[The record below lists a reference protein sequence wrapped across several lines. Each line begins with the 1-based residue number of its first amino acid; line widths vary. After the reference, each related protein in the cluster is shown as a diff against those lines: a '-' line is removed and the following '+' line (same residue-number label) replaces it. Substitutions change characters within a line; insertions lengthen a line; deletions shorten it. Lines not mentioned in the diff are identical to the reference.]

1 MTTPGHEIT
10 VVYVSVERELEA
22 LGQVAAILERLDT
35 SARFRV
41 LAWACARNGATYAAG
56 TLLRDYHD
64 RGMAE

>member
-10 VVYVSVERELEA
+10 VVHVSVERELEA

-41 LAWACARNGATYAAG
+41 LAWACARNGAAYAG
-56 TLLRDYHD
+56 QLRDYHD
-64 RGMAE
+64 RGDE